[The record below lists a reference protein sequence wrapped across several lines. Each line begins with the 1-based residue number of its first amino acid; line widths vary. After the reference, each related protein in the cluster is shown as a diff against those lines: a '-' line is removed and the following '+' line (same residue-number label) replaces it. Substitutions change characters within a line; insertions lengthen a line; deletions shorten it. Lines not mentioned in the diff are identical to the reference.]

1 MHVYFCICTS
11 AHIHTYIH
19 TYIYIYIYTY
29 MFIQKH
35 TCLHTCTYIYIY
47 ICMYISLCTHT
58 CMHTYIPTYIHAC
71 VMSVCVC
78 VCVCVDGSKR
88 HPINLHQFL
97 SSFALCALVDRFLPH
112 PSSRCRSLPSSL
124 PPKLISPAPS
134 LHGTNHDVL
143 AAAEVFQVRRPVS
156 FISKSHLLRAICDGR
171 LGQVERLFPKL
182 HLGASLRDV
191 ATFIVAL
198 EKCRCAPLLFM
209 LVCWLVV
216 HGEES

>member
-19 TYIYIYIYTY
+19 TYIYLHIYVYTSTY
-29 MFIQKH
+29 MPVYM
-35 TCLHTCTYIYIY
+35 YIYIY
-47 ICMYISLCTHT
+47 MYVHFSVHTHIHAYIHTYLHT
-58 CMHTYIPTYIHAC
+58 CVRH
-71 VMSVCVC
+71 VCVC
-78 VCVCVDGSKR
+78 LCVCVDGSER

-143 AAAEVFQVRRPVS
+143 AAAEVFQVRTPVS

>member
-1 MHVYFCICTS
+1 MCIF
-11 AHIHTYIH
+11 AYVHLHTYIH
-19 TYIYIYIYTY
+19 TYIHIYIYTY
-29 MFIQKH
+29 MFIQVH
-35 TCLHTCTYIYIY
+35 TCLYTCTYIY

-58 CMHTYIPTYIHAC
+58 YMHTYIPTYIHAC

-78 VCVCVDGSKR
+78 VCVDGSER

-143 AAAEVFQVRRPVS
+143 AAAEVFQVRTPVS

>member
-1 MHVYFCICTS
+1 MCIF
-11 AHIHTYIH
+11 AYVHLHTYIH
-19 TYIYIYIYTY
+19 TYIYISTHI
-29 MFIQKH
+29 
-35 TCLHTCTYIYIY
+35 CLYKNIHACIHVHIYI

-58 CMHTYIPTYIHAC
+58 HIHAYIPTYIHAC
-71 VMSVCVC
+71 VMSVC

-97 SSFALCALVDRFLPH
+97 FSFALCALVDRFLPH

-143 AAAEVFQVRRPVS
+143 AAAEVFQVRTPVS